1 MKYGS
6 ILFGTLLFVTFSTAA
21 QTNFAQVSFA
31 APVFGVTPAAA
42 ASSSANSAVFSGQ
55 PSLSA
60 SESLSESFASLSP
73 VPPAAIPPAEPPQGV
88 QGVFEKYNYDVYG
101 GYTFFRFY
109 EVPGIQSNMNG
120 VNGSFVYWY
129 RDRIGPDV
137 EVFATYG
144 SQPGQNSWL
153 VFGGLGPRVRWIKP
167 KGIDL
172 WVHAL
177 IGGMFIT
184 PQTPY
189 GGQTA
194 LAGIV
199 GGGADLNGHH
209 RHMAIRIAIDG
220 VATNYF
226 GTFQFSPKLSAGI
239 VYKF

>member
-1 MKYGS
+1 MKLSAILLGT
-6 ILFGTLLFVTFSTAA
+6 ILFAAFSTPA

-31 APVFGVTPAAA
+31 APTFGVTPAVAA
-42 ASSSANSAVFSGQ
+42 VSPLNSVSLAEPFASSPA
-55 PSLSA
+55 L
-60 SESLSESFASLSP
+60 
-73 VPPAAIPPAEPPQGV
+73 PPAAMPAPEPVPQGV
-88 QGVFEKYNYDVYG
+88 QGVFEKYSYDVYV

-109 EVPGIQSNMNG
+109 EVPGVESSMNG

-129 RDRIGPDV
+129 HDRIGLDA

-153 VFGGLGPRVRWIKP
+153 VSGAVGPRVRWIKP

-172 WVHAL
+172 WLHAL
-177 IGGMFIT
+177 GGGTYIT

-194 LAGIV
+194 ISAIV
-199 GGGADLNGHH
+199 GGGVDLNGHH

-220 VATNYF
+220 VASHYF
-226 GTFQFSPKLSAGI
+226 ETFQFSPKLSAGI